1 MPTEYL
7 PIEKWAEYSEL
18 DRSVATMV
26 AIKAILLILNDKDL
40 LEREIVEGHQKAA
53 TKHAETLGG
62 AGAAEAVTY
71 IFERL
76 HYWPSKTR
84 DT

>member
-1 MPTEYL
+1 MPTENL

-18 DRSVATMV
+18 DRSIATMA
-26 AIKAILLILNDKDL
+26 AIKAIFLILYDKEL
-40 LEREIVEGHQKAA
+40 LERQIVADHQKAA
-53 TKHAETLGG
+53 TEHAEALAG

-76 HYWPSKTR
+76 HYLLPKTR
-84 DT
+84 DM